1 MKSIFLCALLY
12 VLLNGTM
19 QAYQLSAEKKA
30 ILNQTLQSWVDS
42 FKYAGIINLTSFH
55 GTIDHFEAF
64 GFRDLESRAPLKTD
78 TLVRIYSMTKP
89 IVSVAIMQL
98 VEQGKLSLDD
108 PITDHFPEF
117 KKLQVYEAG
126 RTVVPERPITLKH
139 LLTHTAGFSYGWSEH
154 PVDQAYQDIRLL
166 KNTRSSEEFVQKV
179 SKLPLI
185 YHPGEKWHYSI
196 AVDLQGILIE
206 RVSKM
211 SLGKYLKKEFFE
223 PLGMKD
229 TSFHV
234 PRSKKS
240 RFSSNYRNIDGK
252 LKIEDSFRTSTY
264 YNKKAFQSGGG
275 GLVSTASDYYQ
286 FARMLLNGG
295 ELNGKRFLKKATLD
309 LMIKDQLGDILEN
322 PEDPWTEHSFGLE
335 DSKFGLG
342 FRLTVINDPET
353 GAETTHQY
361 SWNGAAGTE
370 FWIDPLKKLINI
382 TLIQKMDSDWL
393 LRENMEQLIY

>member
-1 MKSIFLCALLY
+1 MKSLFLCALLY

-30 ILNQTLQSWVDS
+30 TLNQTLQSWVDS

-64 GFRDLESRAPLKTD
+64 GFRDLESRAPIKTD

-117 KKLQVYEAG
+117 NKLQVYEAG

-179 SKLPLI
+179 AKLPLI

-240 RFSSNYRNIDGK
+240 RFSSNYRNSDGK

-295 ELNGKRFLKKATLD
+295 ALNGKRFLKKATLD
-309 LMIKDQLGDILEN
+309 LMIKDQLSDILEN

-342 FRLTVINDPET
+342 FRLTVIKDPET

-370 FWIDPLKKLINI
+370 FWIDPLNKLINI

>member
-1 MKSIFLCALLY
+1 MKCLLLCALLY

-19 QAYQLSAEKKA
+19 QAHQLSAEKIA
-30 ILNQTLQSWVDS
+30 TLNQILQSWVDS
-42 FKYAGIINLTSFH
+42 SKYAGIINLTAYH
-55 GTIDHFEAF
+55 QTIDHFEAY
-64 GFRDLESRAPLKTD
+64 GYRDLDSRAPMKTN

-89 IVSVAIMQL
+89 IVSVAVMQL
-98 VEQGKLSLDD
+98 VEQGKLSLDA

-117 KKLQVYEAG
+117 NKLKVYEAG
-126 RTVVPERPITLKH
+126 RTVAPKRPITLKH

-154 PVDQAYQDIRLL
+154 PVDQAYQDIGLL
-166 KNTRSSEEFVQKV
+166 KNTRSSKDFVQKV
-179 SKLPLI
+179 AKLPLI

-206 RVSKM
+206 RVSGM
-211 SLGKYLKKEFFE
+211 SLGNYLKKEFFE

-229 TSFHV
+229 TSFRV

-240 RFSSNYRNIDGK
+240 RFSSNYRNNEGELK
-252 LKIEDSFRTSTY
+252 LEDSFRTSAY
-264 YNKKAFQSGGG
+264 YDKKAFQSGGG

-295 ELNGKRFLKKATLD
+295 ELNGKRYLKKATLD
-309 LMIKDQLGDILEN
+309 LMIRDQLCDILEN
-322 PEDPWTEHSFGLE
+322 PEDPWTEHSFGL
-335 DSKFGLG
+335 DDAKFGLG
-342 FRLTVINDPET
+342 FRLTVIKDPKT
-353 GAETTHQY
+353 GAETTQQY

-370 FWIDPLKKLINI
+370 FWIDPLNSLINI

>member
-1 MKSIFLCALLY
+1 MKSLFLCALLY

-42 FKYAGIINLTSFH
+42 CKYAGIINLTAFH

-64 GFRDLESRAPLKTD
+64 GFRDLESRAPIKTD

-117 KKLQVYEAG
+117 NKLQVYEAG
-126 RTVVPERPITLKH
+126 RTVVPKRPITLKH

-154 PVDQAYQDIRLL
+154 PVDKAYQDIRLL

-179 SKLPLI
+179 AKLPLI

-206 RVSKM
+206 RVSRM
-211 SLGKYLKKEFFE
+211 SLGKYLKK
-223 PLGMKD
+223 
-229 TSFHV
+229 
-234 PRSKKS
+234 
-240 RFSSNYRNIDGK
+240 
-252 LKIEDSFRTSTY
+252 
-264 YNKKAFQSGGG
+264 
-275 GLVSTASDYYQ
+275 
-286 FARMLLNGG
+286 
-295 ELNGKRFLKKATLD
+295 
-309 LMIKDQLGDILEN
+309 
-322 PEDPWTEHSFGLE
+322 
-335 DSKFGLG
+335 
-342 FRLTVINDPET
+342 
-353 GAETTHQY
+353 
-361 SWNGAAGTE
+361 
-370 FWIDPLKKLINI
+370 
-382 TLIQKMDSDWL
+382 
-393 LRENMEQLIY
+393 

>member
-1 MKSIFLCALLY
+1 MKSLFLCALLY

-19 QAYQLSAEKKA
+19 LAYQLSAEKKA
-30 ILNQTLQSWVDS
+30 TLNQTLQSWVDS
-42 FKYAGIINLTSFH
+42 CKYAGIINLTAFH

-64 GFRDLESRAPLKTD
+64 GFRDLESRAPIKTD

-117 KKLQVYEAG
+117 NKLQVYEAG
-126 RTVVPERPITLKH
+126 RTVVPKRPITLKH

-154 PVDQAYQDIRLL
+154 PVDKAYQDIRLL

-179 SKLPLI
+179 AKLPLI

-223 PLGMKD
+223 PLGMED

-234 PRSKKS
+234 PHSKKS
-240 RFSSNYRNIDGK
+240 RFSSNYRNSDGK
-252 LKIEDSFRTSTY
+252 LKLEDSFRKSTY

-309 LMIKDQLGDILEN
+309 LMIKDQLSDILEN

-353 GAETTHQY
+353 DAETTKQY

-370 FWIDPLKKLINI
+370 FWIDPLSKLINI

>member
-1 MKSIFLCALLY
+1 MKSLFLCTLLY

-19 QAYQLSAEKKA
+19 LAYQLSAEKKA
-30 ILNQTLQSWVDS
+30 TLNQTLQSWVDS
-42 FKYAGIINLTSFH
+42 CKYAGIINLTAFH
-55 GTIDHFEAF
+55 GTIDHFQAF
-64 GFRDLESRAPLKTD
+64 GFRDLESRAPIKTD

-126 RTVVPERPITLKH
+126 RTVLPKRPITLKH

-179 SKLPLI
+179 AKLPLI

-240 RFSSNYRNIDGK
+240 RFSSNYRNSDGK

-309 LMIKDQLGDILEN
+309 LMIKDQLSDILEN

-353 GAETTHQY
+353 DAETTKQY

-370 FWIDPLKKLINI
+370 FWIDPLSKLINI

-393 LRENMEQLIY
+393 LRENMERLIY

>member
-1 MKSIFLCALLY
+1 MKSLFLCALLY

-30 ILNQTLQSWVDS
+30 TLNQTLQSWVDS
-42 FKYAGIINLTSFH
+42 CKYAGIINLTSFH

-64 GFRDLESRAPLKTD
+64 GFRDLESRAPIKTD

-117 KKLQVYEAG
+117 NKLQVYEAG
-126 RTVVPERPITLKH
+126 RNVVPKRPITLKH

-179 SKLPLI
+179 AKLPLI

-240 RFSSNYRNIDGK
+240 RFSSNYRNSDGK

-295 ELNGKRFLKKATLD
+295 ALNGKRFLKKATLD
-309 LMIKDQLGDILEN
+309 LMIKDQLSDILEN

-353 GAETTHQY
+353 DAETTKQY

-370 FWIDPLKKLINI
+370 FWIDPLSKLINI

-393 LRENMEQLIY
+393 LRENMERLIY